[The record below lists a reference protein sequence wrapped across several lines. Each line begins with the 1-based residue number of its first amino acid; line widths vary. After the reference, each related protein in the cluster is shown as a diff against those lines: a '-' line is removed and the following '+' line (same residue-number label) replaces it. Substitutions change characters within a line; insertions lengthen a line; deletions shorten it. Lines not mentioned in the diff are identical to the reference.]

1 MSVGEA
7 GAKMPFSDR
16 RRMQLPWPGMLP
28 LLQVGSR
35 RILVVDDEREI
46 REVLAETLRDE
57 GFVVQLA
64 ADGAEAMQEIEREAP
79 DLVLL
84 DMRMP
89 RVDGWQFAQRLR
101 SRGITVPIV
110 VMTAARNAKAWAEE
124 VGAVDFLAKPFDLVD
139 LLDVVDRHLKS

>member
-1 MSVGEA
+1 
-7 GAKMPFSDR
+7 
-16 RRMQLPWPGMLP
+16 MQLPWPGMLP